1 MHSLM
6 STALQ
11 SNVFFSLSV
20 EINLPT
26 GRPVTAVHHVSP
38 APCAGSRELCWV
50 SPAAECDPG

>member
-1 MHSLM
+1 MRSLM

-26 GRPVTAVHHVSP
+26 GRPVTTVRHVGP
-38 APCAGSRELCWV
+38 APCSGSRELCQA